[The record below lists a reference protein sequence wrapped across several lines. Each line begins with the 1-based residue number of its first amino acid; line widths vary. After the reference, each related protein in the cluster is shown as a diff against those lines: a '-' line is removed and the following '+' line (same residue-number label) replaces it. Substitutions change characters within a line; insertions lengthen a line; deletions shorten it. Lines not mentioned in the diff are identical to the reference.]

1 MIEAVLYEE
10 YFSNL
15 IAGGGRGRCGEIVR
29 ALLDRGEELATIYTD
44 LFQRSL
50 YQVGDLWERG
60 KISVAVEHLATAQ
73 TESLMALAYPLLFAR
88 PRCGRSAVI
97 SCVANETHQIG
108 GKMVADI
115 LELNGWDTWFLGAS
129 TPVTDLTDLIAE
141 KAPDVVGLS
150 LSIYFRMPELEA
162 AVRAVRA
169 VRPGQR
175 IIAGG
180 QAFGRG
186 GREGLQRLD
195 SVECMDSIV
204 DLEALIRGQ

>member
-1 MIEAVLYEE
+1 MIEESLYEE
-10 YFSNL
+10 YFAHL
-15 IAGGGRGRCGEIVR
+15 IAGNRRRCSEIVR
-29 ALLDRGEELATIYTD
+29 ALLDRGEELASLYTD

-50 YQVGDLWERG
+50 YQVGDLWEHG
-60 KISVAVEHLATAQ
+60 KISVAAEHLATSQ
-73 TESLMALAYPLLFAR
+73 TESLMSLAYPLLFAR

-115 LELNGWDTWFLGAS
+115 LELNGWDAWFLGAN

-141 KAPDVVGLS
+141 KDPDVVGLS

-169 VRPGQR
+169 ERPGQR
-175 IIAGG
+175 ILVGG
-180 QAFGRG
+180 QAFRWG
-186 GREGLQRLD
+186 GRESVERLD
-195 SVECMDSIV
+195 DVECMDSIV
-204 DLEALIRGQ
+204 DLEALIRGE